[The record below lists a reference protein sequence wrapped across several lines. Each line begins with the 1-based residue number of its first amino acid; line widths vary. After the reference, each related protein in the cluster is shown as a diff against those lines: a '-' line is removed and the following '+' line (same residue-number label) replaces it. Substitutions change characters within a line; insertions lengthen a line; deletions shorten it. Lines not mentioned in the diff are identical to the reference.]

1 MNDLHILLADDEK
14 GIIDYLAPL
23 LERSGYA
30 VSLAYD
36 GQTALQKIHNLHPD
50 LIVLDILMPIMNGR
64 EVCRQLRSEGNW
76 IPIIMLTCV
85 SETADKVMSLE
96 EGADDFICK
105 PFEPQELIARIKAV
119 LRRRTD
125 APIIKSL
132 NDAERLK
139 SSKLIL
145 DRWKQCLEVNGKNI
159 PVSNRAFQ
167 LLEHLMLHPGQIFT
181 REQLMNSVW
190 GWSQPIASRAVD
202 VRIVE
207 LRHALEDN
215 KEAPKYIET
224 VLGVGYRFVAK
235 VEIEGN
241 S

>member
-1 MNDLHILLADDEK
+1 MEDLHILLADDEK
-14 GIIDYLAPL
+14 GIADYLAPL
-23 LERSGYA
+23 LERSGYT

-36 GQTALQKIHNLHPD
+36 GQTALRKIHDLHPD

-64 EVCRQLRSEGNW
+64 EVCRQLRSDGNW
-76 IPIIMLTCV
+76 TPIIMLTCV
-85 SETADKVMSLE
+85 AEMVDKVMSLE
-96 EGADDFICK
+96 EGADDYICK

-119 LRRRTD
+119 LRRKAD
-125 APIIKSL
+125 IPILKSL
-132 NDAERLK
+132 KDAERLK

-145 DRWKQCLEVNGKNI
+145 DRRQQLLEVDGKNVS
-159 PVSNRAFQ
+159 VSNKAFQ

-181 REQLMNSVW
+181 REQLMNTVW
-190 GWSQPIASRAVD
+190 GWSQSVASRAID

-207 LRHALEDN
+207 LRHVLEDN
-215 KEAPKYIET
+215 KEDSKYIET
-224 VLGVGYRFVAK
+224 VIGVGYRFMAK

>member
-224 VLGVGYRFVAK
+224 VIGVGYRFVAK